1 MIDYITNNPLI
12 SYFERLRR
20 DYNLKTYKDIAQYLG
35 ISIGTVKNA
44 YGFRTIFP
52 SKRLI
57 EHLSTHLNKK
67 PEIVLTD
74 IYRESFIEPCN
85 EYIKIV
91 TFSLTYH
98 YGYNLFT
105 EYTGYIRS
113 LAAWL
118 PFVQKDIQIY
128 ALIRKNG
135 HETKYTGVLDFSKI
149 RNTICDLYINEG
161 YEYDPTNPFKP
172 FDNKYVFSLSITS
185 CLYTF
190 LNDSDLSEYRRLIIV
205 FNSNNPVEVVIY
217 NQFRNSLD
225 DQKNHIVPL
234 LYDENSEHFIRDTD
248 QI

>member
-1 MIDYITNNPLI
+1 MIDIITNNPLI

-20 DYNLKTYKDIAQYLG
+20 DYNLKTYKDIAQYLD

-52 SKRLI
+52 SKRLTD
-57 EHLSTHLNKK
+57 HLSTHLNKK

-74 IYRESFIEPCN
+74 IYKESFIEPCN

-91 TFSLTYH
+91 IFSLTYH
-98 YGYNLFT
+98 YGYNLFL
-105 EYTGYIRS
+105 EPTGYIRS

-128 ALIRKNG
+128 APIRKNG
-135 HETKYTGVLDFSKI
+135 HETKFTGILDFSKI
-149 RNTICDLYINEG
+149 RKTICDLYISGG
-161 YEYDPTNPFKP
+161 YEYDSNYPFKP
-172 FDNKYVFSLSITS
+172 FNNKQIFSLTIAS

-205 FNSNNPVEVVIY
+205 FNSNYPDEVVIY
-217 NQFRNSLD
+217 NEFRNSLD
-225 DQKNHIVPL
+225 DQKKHIIPL
-234 LYDENSEHFIRDTD
+234 LYDESAEHFIRDTD